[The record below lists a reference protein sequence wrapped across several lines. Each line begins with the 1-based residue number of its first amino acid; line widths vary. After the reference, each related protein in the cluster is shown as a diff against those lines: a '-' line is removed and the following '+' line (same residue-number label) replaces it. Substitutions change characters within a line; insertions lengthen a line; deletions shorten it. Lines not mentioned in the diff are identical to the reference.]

1 LIATLASIERQIA
14 ALQKQADA
22 LRKAETAAAAAKVKA
37 LIAQHGLTADDLGL
51 PGATAKGGGKA
62 EVKIKPSGRKAAAP
76 KRVGVA
82 KYQDP
87 QTGKTW
93 TGVGKPPAWIA
104 GAKNRDKYLIATVA
118 ASSGGDATTPQG
130 AKAPAGVAVKKTKSR
145 TKQPAKAATAGSE
158 ATKPVP
164 TKKSA
169 RKSKGQVSGTTAAV
183 DSATADAT

>member
-1 LIATLASIERQIA
+1 MATLASIEKQIA
-14 ALQKQADA
+14 ALQKKADA

-37 LIAQHGLTADDLGL
+37 LIAQHGLTANDLGL
-51 PGATAKGGGKA
+51 SGATAKEGGMAKL
-62 EVKIKPSGRKAAAP
+62 KMKPSGRQAVAP

-104 GAKNRDKYLIATVA
+104 DAKSRDKFLIATAA
-118 ASSGGDATTPQG
+118 ASSAGDAATLQG
-130 AKAPAGVAVKKTKSR
+130 VKKPADVAVTKAKSR
-145 TKQPAKAATAGSE
+145 VKQPAMAATAVSE
-158 ATKPVP
+158 ATKPAP
-164 TKKSA
+164 TKKPV
-169 RKSKGQVSGTTAAV
+169 RKSKGQVSGTTAAA